1 LSASTGVV
9 GTGPGDK
16 GFGGS
21 IVLSKSYD
29 PAVLFVGINYLHG
42 NDIDLA
48 DPRRSLAKDWG

>member
-21 IVLSKSYD
+21 IVLSKRYD